1 LRNEVEEYLLLS
13 STEVEEEVALK
24 NIAVVQIFLE
34 VFFIDNF

>member
-13 STEVEEEVALK
+13 FIEVEEEVALK
-24 NIAVVQIFLE
+24 NIAVVEIFLE